1 MKAKGLFAAFMLC
14 GAISCAELETIDVL
28 VVGGGAS
35 GVTAAV
41 QSARMG
47 VDVMLLEEG
56 PWLGGMLTSAGVSCI
71 DGNYNL
77 RSGIFG
83 EFLDS
88 LAAHYGGYDALKTGW
103 VSNVCFEP
111 QVGQEIFT
119 AMTQAYADR
128 LKVERG
134 MRLKSVSAE
143 GNDWIVAFTDGN
155 GRRRKVMA
163 DVLIDA
169 TELGDVAAM
178 CGVGYSVG
186 MDSFADTGESIA
198 PAEENDVIQD
208 LTVVAVLKD
217 YGAGA
222 DMTIPRPEGY
232 DPSIYADCC
241 VNPLNRNEGKT
252 DTGQVIWPADQMLQY
267 AAAASTVKKASPS
280 MRRDSL

>member
-1 MKAKGLFAAFMLC
+1 MKVKGLFAAFMLC
-14 GAISCAELETIDVL
+14 SAISCAEVESVDVL

-77 RSGIFG
+77 RSGMFG

-119 AMTQAYADR
+119 AMTRACA
-128 LKVERG
+128 ER
-134 MRLKSVSAE
+134 
-143 GNDWIVAFTDGN
+143 
-155 GRRRKVMA
+155 
-163 DVLIDA
+163 
-169 TELGDVAAM
+169 
-178 CGVGYSVG
+178 
-186 MDSFADTGESIA
+186 
-198 PAEENDVIQD
+198 
-208 LTVVAVLKD
+208 LTV
-217 YGAGA
+217 
-222 DMTIPRPEGY
+222 
-232 DPSIYADCC
+232 
-241 VNPLNRNEGKT
+241 
-252 DTGQVIWPADQMLQY
+252 
-267 AAAASTVKKASPS
+267 
-280 MRRDSL
+280 